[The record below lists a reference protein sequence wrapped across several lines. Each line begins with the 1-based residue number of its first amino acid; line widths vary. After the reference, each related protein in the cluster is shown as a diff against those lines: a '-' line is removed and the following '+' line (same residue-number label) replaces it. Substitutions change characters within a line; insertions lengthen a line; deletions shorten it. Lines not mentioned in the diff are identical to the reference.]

1 MYIINKMLDNNL
13 LFSVI
18 LATIN
23 TVSFFLIKNTDD
35 SEITKEKRNQELLI
49 LFGVTFLTSFL
60 MKLFL
65 SGDLMKG
72 GKEKILTHATRAPF

>member
-1 MYIINKMLDNNL
+1 MIDNNL
-13 LFSVI
+13 LFSLI

-49 LFGVTFLTSFL
+49 LFGITFLSSFL
-60 MKLFL
+60 IKLFM
-65 SGDLMKG
+65 GGELMKG